1 MAYPL
6 NRGLAQWAFDMT
18 RTVVI
23 PDTPELA
30 KQREAWKGYPNA
42 QRPPFVLL
50 GETLGPVRYWHGPRR
65 TQWARDWVKLWTR
78 GQGIFVMTNMESQT
92 AARLMDSFTQLGLV
106 DLKRVMVLRTAS
118 NASGPPPG
126 IDALATI
133 GDEASGQVA
142 AFEANYR
149 VGAPVIHE
157 LLRNFSRYRHT
168 VPQVVFE

>member
-1 MAYPL
+1 
-6 NRGLAQWAFDMT
+6 
-18 RTVVI
+18 
-23 PDTPELA
+23 
-30 KQREAWKGYPNA
+30 
-42 QRPPFVLL
+42 
-50 GETLGPVRYWHGPRR
+50 
-65 TQWARDWVKLWTR
+65 
-78 GQGIFVMTNMESQT
+78 
-92 AARLMDSFTQLGLV
+92 
-106 DLKRVMVLRTAS
+106 MVLRTAS

-168 VPQVVFE
+168 VPQVEFE

>member
-42 QRPPFVLL
+42 QRPPSVLL
-50 GETLGPVRYWHGPRR
+50 GETLGPGPYWHGPRR
-65 TQWARDWVKLWTR
+65 TQWARDCVKLWTR

-92 AARLMDSFTQLGLV
+92 AARLMDYSPNS
-106 DLKRVMVLRTAS
+106 AS
-118 NASGPPPG
+118 S
-126 IDALATI
+126 I
-133 GDEASGQVA
+133 
-142 AFEANYR
+142 
-149 VGAPVIHE
+149 
-157 LLRNFSRYRHT
+157 
-168 VPQVVFE
+168 